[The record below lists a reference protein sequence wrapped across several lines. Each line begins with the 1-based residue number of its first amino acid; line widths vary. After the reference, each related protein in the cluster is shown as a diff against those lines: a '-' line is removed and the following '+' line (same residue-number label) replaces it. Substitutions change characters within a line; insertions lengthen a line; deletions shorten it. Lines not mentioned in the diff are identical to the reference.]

1 MENVISISPEFPGNA
16 YDGSLTYVGVLRR
29 YFVDYDELGN
39 NNGITKR
46 CNDNTKKAYY
56 SDYEKRLLPALIKLY
71 GKDKPMHSY
80 TAEEFENIL
89 NYLNQQKDYSDNTL
103 NHYRYLL
110 WSAYR
115 IGFEHELYEDNIFW
129 DDIIELL
136 KDGSEKQEPNRAA
149 AMTRIRKSFSITEEH
164 RLIQWFKA
172 LDPKTANGEDIGL
185 LLMFFQGVRS
195 NEACGTSFDN
205 VRTLHSYPDI
215 PILNIVQSTMIDSN
229 KVKAGGKTKNAPRTL
244 PLFIPLYE
252 FLMQRRTYILTLIE
266 SGELVLPP
274 SVKSV
279 DQLPIV
285 CTGQDYAKR
294 ASTRNLT
301 AAGRK
306 LFNDIGIEKSELAL
320 LYQMIFSHES
330 KESQLD
336 EKEPSTYL
344 FRRNAATHLYQL
356 GFTSDEIQYWIGHD
370 IEDPH
375 ISRNSFA
382 DEDTLYRLSQMFAYH
397 PLYAMFNTPPE
408 TMVTLNNKPYSNST
422 ANTLTLNLDDSS
434 SEYLIDLKANEPSQP
449 ISVNIINS
457 NSTIDGFVD
466 ITTMPKEYPRTVDIR
481 DLQYK
486 AYRKA
491 SKSKN
496 K

>member
-1 MENVISISPEFPGNA
+1 MENVISISPELPGNA

-29 YFVDYDELGN
+29 YFVDYDEFGN
-39 NNGITKR
+39 NNGITKH
-46 CNDNTKKAYY
+46 CNDDTKKSYL
-56 SDYEKRLLPALIKLY
+56 SDYENRLLPVLIKQY

-89 NYLNQQKDYSDNTL
+89 DLLNRQKDYTDNTL

-110 WSAYR
+110 WAVYR
-115 IGFEHELYEDNIFW
+115 IGFEHKLYEDNIFW
-129 DDIIELL
+129 DDIIDFL
-136 KDGSEKQEPNRAA
+136 KDGSEKQESNRAA
-149 AMTRIRKSFSITEEH
+149 AMTRIRKSFSIAEEH
-164 RLIQWFKA
+164 RLIQWFKT
-172 LDPKTANGEDIGL
+172 LDPRTANGEDIGL
-185 LLMFFQGVRS
+185 LLMFFQGIRG

-205 VRTLHSYPDI
+205 VRTLHSYPNVPVLD
-215 PILNIVQSTMIDSN
+215 IVQSTMIDSN

-252 FLMQRRTYILTLIE
+252 FLMQRHTYILTLVE

-274 SVKSV
+274 TIKSSGH
-279 DQLPIV
+279 LPIV
-285 CTGQDYAKR
+285 CTGQDYSKR

-306 LFNDIGIEKSELAL
+306 LFDDIGIEKSELAL

-330 KESQLD
+330 KEAQLD

-344 FRRNAATHLYQL
+344 LRRNCATHLYQL

-382 DEDTLYRLSQMFAYH
+382 DEDTLYRLSQMFRYH
-397 PLYAMFNTPPE
+397 PLYALFDTTPE
-408 TMVTLNNKPYSNST
+408 TTITLGDKSHSSST
-422 ANTLTLNLDDSS
+422 ANTLTLNLDGASS
-434 SEYLIDLKANEPSQP
+434 DFLIDLKANEPNQA

-457 NSTIDGFVD
+457 SSTIDGFVD
-466 ITTMPKEYPRTVDIR
+466 VTAMPKEYPRTVDIR
-481 DLQYK
+481 DQQYK
-486 AYRKA
+486 AYC
-491 SKSKN
+491 KN
-496 K
+496 IKI

>member
-1 MENVISISPEFPGNA
+1 MEKIISISPELPGNA
-16 YDGSLTYVGVLRR
+16 YDGSPTYVGVLRR

-39 NNGITKR
+39 NNGITKH
-46 CNDNTKKAYY
+46 CNDDTKKSYL
-56 SDYEKRLLPALIKLY
+56 SDYENRLLPAVIKVCD
-71 GKDKPMHSY
+71 KDKPMHSY
-80 TAEEFENIL
+80 TAEEFEDIL
-89 NYLNQQKDYSDNTL
+89 NSLKQQKDYASSTL
-103 NHYRYLL
+103 SHYRYLL
-110 WSAYR
+110 WSVYR
-115 IGFEHELYEDNIFW
+115 IGFKHKLYEDNIFW
-129 DDIIELL
+129 DDIIEFL
-136 KDGSEKQEPNRAA
+136 DNGDEKQESKRTA
-149 AMTRIRKSFSITEEH
+149 AMTRIRKSFSISEEH

-185 LLMFFQGVRS
+185 LLMFFQGIRG
-195 NEACGTSFDN
+195 NEACGAAFNSI
-205 VRTLHSYPDI
+205 RTLHSYPDI
-215 PILNIVQSTMIDSN
+215 PVLDIVQSTMIDSN
-229 KVKAGGKTKNAPRTL
+229 RLKAGGKTKNAPRTL

-274 SVKSV
+274 AIKSV
-279 DQLPIV
+279 DQLPVV
-285 CTGQDYAKR
+285 CTGQDYTKR

-330 KESQLD
+330 KEAQLD

-344 FRRNAATHLYQL
+344 FRRNSATHLYQL
-356 GFTSDEIQYWIGHD
+356 GFTSDEIQYWLGHD

-375 ISRNSFA
+375 ISRNAFA
-382 DEDTLYRLSQMFAYH
+382 DEDTLYRLSQMFQYH
-397 PLYAMFNTPPE
+397 PLYAMFNTTTE
-408 TMVTLNNKPYSNST
+408 TMVTLDNKPYSSST
-422 ANTLTLNLDDSS
+422 ANTLTLNLDGSFS
-434 SEYLIDLKANEPSQP
+434 KFLIDLKANEPNQP
-449 ISVNIINS
+449 ISVSIINS
-457 NSTIDGFVD
+457 DSTIDGFVD
-466 ITTMPKEYPRTVDIR
+466 IAAIPKEYPRTVDIR

>member
-1 MENVISISPEFPGNA
+1 MENLISISPDLPGNA
-16 YDGSLTYVGVLRR
+16 YDGSHTFVGVLRR
-29 YFVDYDELGN
+29 YFVDYDEYGN
-39 NNGITKR
+39 NTGITKY
-46 CNDNTKKAYY
+46 CNDDTKKSYH
-56 SDYEKRLLPALIKLY
+56 SDYENRLLPAVVKVC

-80 TAEEFENIL
+80 TAKEFEDIL
-89 NYLNQQKDYSDNTL
+89 QYLKQQKGYASSTL
-103 NHYRYLL
+103 SHYRYLL
-110 WSAYR
+110 WSVYR
-115 IGFEHELYEDNIFW
+115 IGFEHKLYEDNIFW
-129 DDIIELL
+129 DDILELL
-136 KDGSEKQEPNRAA
+136 DDGDEKQESKRTA

-164 RLIQWFKA
+164 RLIQWFKS
-172 LDPKTANGEDIGL
+172 LDPKNANGEEIGL
-185 LLMFFQGVRS
+185 LLMFVQGIRS

-205 VRTLHSYPDI
+205 IRYLHSYTDTPVLD
-215 PILNIVQSTMIDSN
+215 IVQSTMIDSN

-244 PLFIPLYE
+244 PLFIQLYD

-285 CTGQDYAKR
+285 CTGQDYIKR

-306 LFNDIGIEKSELAL
+306 LFNDIGIDKSELAL
-320 LYQMIFSHES
+320 LYQLIFSHES
-330 KESQLD
+330 KEAQFD
-336 EKEPSTYL
+336 EKEPTTYL

-356 GFTSDEIQYWIGHD
+356 GFTSDEIQYWLGHD

-375 ISRNSFA
+375 ISRNAFA
-382 DEDTLYRLSQMFAYH
+382 DENTLYRLSQMFAYH
-397 PLYAMFNTPPE
+397 PLYAMFNTTTE
-408 TMVTLNNKPYSNST
+408 TMVTLDAKPYSHST

-434 SEYLIDLKANEPSQP
+434 SEFLIDLKANEPNQP
-449 ISVNIINS
+449 ISVSIINS
-457 NSTIDGFVD
+457 SSTINGFVD
-466 ITTMPKEYPRTVDIR
+466 VTAMPKEYPRTVDIR

-486 AYRKA
+486 AYRKV